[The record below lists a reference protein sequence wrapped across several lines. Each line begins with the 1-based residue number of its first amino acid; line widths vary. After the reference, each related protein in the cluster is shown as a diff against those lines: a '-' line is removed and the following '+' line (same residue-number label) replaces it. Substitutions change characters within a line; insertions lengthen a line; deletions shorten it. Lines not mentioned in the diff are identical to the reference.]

1 MKTVVVGAGAM
12 GTFISARLCMAGHEV
27 WLLEVNDKRVTK
39 IKENGICLEENDD
52 SNNLKFP
59 TITSDPNE
67 IGEVDAVI
75 IMVKAFDTEDAVKL
89 VLPAISE
96 KTVVLTLQNGM
107 GNIELISKYIAKERV
122 IAGTTSHGALLI
134 DDGHVRHTG
143 FGDTILGAL
152 SADSEKHTGKLKA
165 LLDDSEINTSISDDV
180 TSLLWG
186 QLLINMS
193 INPLT
198 AIMRIKNGR
207 IVELPHLIEII
218 KQLLAE
224 CLKVATKISVNI
236 TYCNSL
242 EKVMEVS
249 RNTSQNNSSMLQDI
263 LAGRRTEI
271 NQINGAIVTY
281 GKQCG
286 VETPVNKMLTKLVM
300 SIEQIRPE
308 L

>member
-12 GTFISARLCMAGHEV
+12 GTFITARLSMAGHEV

-39 IKENGICLEENDD
+39 IKENGICLEENED
-52 SNNLKFP
+52 SNVLEFP

-67 IGEVDAVI
+67 IGEADAVI
-75 IMVKAFDTEDAVKL
+75 LMVKAFDTEDALKL

-107 GNIELISKYIAKERV
+107 GNIELIRKYISEERV

-143 FGDTILGAL
+143 VGDTSIGSL
-152 SADSEKHTGKLKA
+152 SVDSEKHTGKLKE
-165 LLDDSEINTSISDDV
+165 LFDDSGINTSISDDV

-186 QLLINMS
+186 KLLINMS

-218 KQLLAE
+218 KQMLAE
-224 CLKVATKISVNI
+224 SLKVASKIGVNI
-236 TYCNSL
+236 PFDNSL
-242 EKVMEVS
+242 EKVMEVC

-271 NQINGAIVTY
+271 NQINGALVTY
-281 GKQCG
+281 GEQCG
-286 VETPVNKMLTKLVM
+286 VETPINKMLTGLVM
-300 SIEQIRPE
+300 SIEQISPE

>member
-12 GTFISARLCMAGHEV
+12 GTFITARLYMAGNEV
-27 WLLEVNDKRVTK
+27 WLLEVNDKRVKK
-39 IKENGICLEENDD
+39 IKENGICLEENED
-52 SNNLKFP
+52 SHVLKFP
-59 TITSDPNE
+59 TITSNPEE
-67 IGEVDAVI
+67 IGAADAII

-89 VLPAISE
+89 ILPIISE
-96 KTVVLTLQNGM
+96 KTVILTLQNGM
-107 GNIELISKYIAKERV
+107 GNVELISKYITKERV

-143 FGDTILGAL
+143 FGDTIIGSL
-152 SADSEKHTGKLKA
+152 SADLENNTNKLKE
-165 LLDDSEINTSISDDV
+165 LFDNSGIKTTISDEV

-186 QLLINMS
+186 KLLINMS

-218 KQLLAE
+218 KQLLIE
-224 CLKVATKISVNI
+224 SLKVATKIGVNI
-236 TYCNSL
+236 PYDNPL
-242 EKVMEVS
+242 EKVMEVC

-271 NQINGAIVTY
+271 NHINGAIVTY
-281 GKQCG
+281 GNQCG
-286 VETPVNKMLTKLVM
+286 LETPVNKMLTELVM
-300 SIEQIRPE
+300 SIEQIVPE
-308 L
+308 

>member
-12 GTFISARLCMAGHEV
+12 GTFITARLCMAAHKV

-67 IGEVDAVI
+67 IGEVDVVI

-143 FGDTILGAL
+143 VGDTIIGAL
-152 SADSEKHTGKLKA
+152 SADSEKHTGKLKE
-165 LLDDSEINTSISDDV
+165 LLDDSGINTSVSDDV

-186 QLLINMS
+186 KLLINMS

-224 CLKVATKISVNI
+224 SLKVASEIGINI
-236 TYCNSL
+236 PYDNHL
-242 EKVMEVS
+242 EKVIQVS

-281 GKQCG
+281 GDQCG
-286 VETPVNKMLTKLVM
+286 VETPVNKMLTELVM

>member
-12 GTFISARLCMAGHEV
+12 GTFITARLCMAAHKV

-59 TITSDPNE
+59 TITSNPSE
-67 IGEVDAVI
+67 IGEVDVVI

-134 DDGHVRHTG
+134 ADGHVRHTG
-143 FGDTILGAL
+143 VGDTIIGAL
-152 SADSEKHTGKLKA
+152 SADSEKHTGKLKE
-165 LLDDSEINTSISDDV
+165 LLDDSGINTSVSDDV

-186 QLLINMS
+186 KLLINVS

-207 IVELPHLIEII
+207 IVEQPHLIEII
-218 KQLLAE
+218 KQLLIE
-224 CLKVATKISVNI
+224 SLKVATKIGIKIPYDNI
-236 TYCNSL
+236 L
-242 EKVMEVS
+242 EKVIQVS

-281 GKQCG
+281 GEQCG
-286 VETPVNKMLTKLVM
+286 VETPINKMLTKLVM
-300 SIEQIRPE
+300 SIEQIRH
-308 L
+308 

>member
-12 GTFISARLCMAGHEV
+12 GTFITARLYMAGNEV
-27 WLLEVNDKRVTK
+27 WLLEVNDKRVKK
-39 IKENGICLEENDD
+39 IKENGICLEENED
-52 SNNLKFP
+52 SHVLKFP
-59 TITSDPNE
+59 TITSNPEE
-67 IGEVDAVI
+67 IGAADAII

-89 VLPAISE
+89 ILPIISE
-96 KTVVLTLQNGM
+96 KTVILTLQNGM
-107 GNIELISKYIAKERV
+107 GNVELISKYITKERV

-143 FGDTILGAL
+143 FGDTIIGSL
-152 SADSEKHTGKLKA
+152 SADLENNTNKLKE
-165 LLDDSEINTSISDDV
+165 LFDNSGIKTTISNEV

-186 QLLINMS
+186 KLLINMS

-218 KQLLAE
+218 KQLLVE
-224 CLKVATKISVNI
+224 SLKVATRIGVNI
-236 TYCNSL
+236 PYDNPI
-242 EKVMEVS
+242 EKITEVS

-286 VETPVNKMLTKLVM
+286 VETPVNKMLTELVM
-300 SIEQIRPE
+300 SIEQIVSD
-308 L
+308 

>member
-12 GTFISARLCMAGHEV
+12 GTFITARLCMAGHEV

-39 IKENGICLEENDD
+39 IKENGICFEENDD

-67 IGEVDAVI
+67 IGKADAVI

-89 VLPAISE
+89 VLPVISE

-107 GNIELISKYIAKERV
+107 GNIELIRKYISEERV

-134 DDGHVRHTG
+134 DNGHVRHTG
-143 FGDTILGAL
+143 VGDTIIGPL
-152 SADSEKHTGKLKA
+152 SVDSEKQTGKLKE
-165 LLDDSEINTSISDDV
+165 LFDDSGINTSISDDV

-186 QLLINMS
+186 KLLINMS

-198 AIMRIKNGR
+198 AVMRIKNGR

-218 KQLLAE
+218 KQMLVE
-224 CLKVATKISVNI
+224 SLKVASKIGVNI
-236 TYCNSL
+236 PYDNSL
-242 EKVMEVS
+242 EKVMEVC

-271 NQINGAIVTY
+271 NQINGALVTY
-281 GKQCG
+281 GKQFG
-286 VETPVNKMLTKLVM
+286 VGTPVNKILTKLVM
-300 SIEQIRPE
+300 SIEQIRP
-308 L
+308 

>member
-12 GTFISARLCMAGHEV
+12 GTFIAARLFMSGHEV

-39 IKENGICLEENDD
+39 IKEKGICLEENDD
-52 SNNLKFP
+52 INNLKFS
-59 TITSDPNE
+59 TITSDPKE
-67 IGEVDAVI
+67 IGVADAVI

-96 KTVVLTLQNGM
+96 GTIVLTLQNGM
-107 GNIELISKYIAKERV
+107 GNIELIRKYISKERV
-122 IAGTTSHGALLI
+122 MAGTTSHGALLI
-134 DDGHVRHTG
+134 HDGHVRHTG
-143 FGDTILGAL
+143 VGDTIIGAL

-165 LLDDSEINTSISDDV
+165 LFDASGINTSISDDAN
-180 TSLLWG
+180 SLLWG
-186 QLLINMS
+186 KLLINMS

-207 IVELPHLIEII
+207 IVELPHLVEII
-218 KQLLAE
+218 KQMLVESLE
-224 CLKVATKISVNI
+224 VATKIGVNI
-236 TYCNSL
+236 PYDNPL
-242 EKVMEVS
+242 EKIIEVC
-249 RNTSQNNSSMLQDI
+249 RNTSQNCSSMFQDI

-281 GKQCG
+281 GLQCG
-286 VETPVNKMLTKLVM
+286 IETPVNKMLTELVM
-300 SIEQIRPE
+300 SIEQIRPV

>member
-1 MKTVVVGAGAM
+1 
-12 GTFISARLCMAGHEV
+12 
-27 WLLEVNDKRVTK
+27 
-39 IKENGICLEENDD
+39 
-52 SNNLKFP
+52 
-59 TITSDPNE
+59 
-67 IGEVDAVI
+67 
-75 IMVKAFDTEDAVKL
+75 MVKAFDTEDAVKQ

-122 IAGTTSHGALLI
+122 IAGITSHGALLI

-143 FGDTILGAL
+143 VGDTIIGAL
-152 SADSEKHTGKLKA
+152 SADSENHTGKLKE
-165 LLDDSEINTSISDDV
+165 LLDDSGINTSVSDDV

-186 QLLINMS
+186 KLLINVS

-224 CLKVATKISVNI
+224 SLKVATKIGINI
-236 TYCNSL
+236 PYDNPL
-242 EKVMEVS
+242 EKVIQVC
-249 RNTSQNNSSMLQDI
+249 RNTSQNNSSMFQDI

-271 NQINGAIVTY
+271 NQINGVIVTY

-300 SIEQIRPE
+300 SIEQIRP
-308 L
+308 

>member
-12 GTFISARLCMAGHEV
+12 GTFITARLFMAGHEV
-27 WLLEVNDKRVTK
+27 WLLEVNDNRVTK

-52 SNNLKFP
+52 SNNLKFS
-59 TITSDPNE
+59 TITSNPCE
-67 IGEVDAVI
+67 IGEVDVII

-89 VLPAISE
+89 VLPSISE

-143 FGDTILGAL
+143 VGDTIIGAL
-152 SADSEKHTGKLKA
+152 SADSEKHTGRLKE
-165 LLDDSEINTSISDDV
+165 LLDDSGINTSVSDDV

-186 QLLINMS
+186 KLLINMS

-218 KQLLAE
+218 KQMLAE
-224 CLKVATKISVNI
+224 SLKVASKIGVNI
-236 TYCNSL
+236 PYDNPL
-242 EKVMEVS
+242 EKVMEVC
-249 RNTSQNNSSMLQDI
+249 RKTPLNNSSMLQDI

-271 NQINGAIVTY
+271 NQVNGAIITY
-281 GKQCG
+281 GEQFG

-300 SIEQIRPE
+300 SIEQIRP
-308 L
+308 

>member
-12 GTFISARLCMAGHEV
+12 GTFITAWLSMAGHEV

-52 SNNLKFP
+52 SNNIKFP
-59 TITSDPNE
+59 TITSNPSK
-67 IGEVDAVI
+67 IGEVDVVI

-89 VLPAISE
+89 VLPSISE

-143 FGDTILGAL
+143 VGDTIIGAL
-152 SADSEKHTGKLKA
+152 SADSEKHTGKLKE
-165 LLDDSEINTSISDDV
+165 LLDDSGINTSVSDDV

-186 QLLINMS
+186 KLLINMS

-224 CLKVATKISVNI
+224 SLKVASEIGINI
-236 TYCNSL
+236 PYDNPL
-242 EKVMEVS
+242 EKVIQVS

-281 GKQCG
+281 GEQCG
-286 VETPVNKMLTKLVM
+286 VETPVNKMITKLVM
-300 SIEQIRPE
+300 SIEQIR

>member
-12 GTFISARLCMAGHEV
+12 GTFITAMLFMAGHEV
-27 WLLEVNDKRVTK
+27 WLLEVNDKRVSK
-39 IKENGICLEENDD
+39 IKEKGICLEEDEE
-52 SNNLKFP
+52 SNVLKFP

-75 IMVKAFDTEDAVKL
+75 IMVKAFDTEGAVKQ

-96 KTVVLTLQNGM
+96 KTVVLTLQNGV
-107 GNIELISKYIAKERV
+107 GNIEKIRKYISKERV

-134 DDGHVRHTG
+134 DNGHVRHTG
-143 FGDTILGAL
+143 VGDTIIGSL
-152 SADSEKHTGKLKA
+152 SADSEKHTGKLKE
-165 LLDDSEINTSISDDV
+165 LFDDSGIKTTISNDV

-186 QLLINMS
+186 KLLINIS

-218 KQLLAE
+218 KQMLAE
-224 CLKVATKISVNI
+224 SLKVAAKIGVNI
-236 TYCNSL
+236 PFDNSL
-242 EKVMEVS
+242 EKVMEVC

-271 NQINGAIVTY
+271 NQINGALVTY
-281 GKQCG
+281 GEQCG

-300 SIEQIRPE
+300 SIEQIRP
-308 L
+308 

>member
-12 GTFISARLCMAGHEV
+12 GTFITARLCMAGHEV

-59 TITSDPNE
+59 TITSNPNE
-67 IGEVDAVI
+67 IGEADAVI

-89 VLPAISE
+89 VLPSILE

-134 DDGHVRHTG
+134 DDGYVRHTG
-143 FGDTILGAL
+143 VGDTIIGAL
-152 SADSEKHTGKLKA
+152 SADSENHTGKLKELFDA
-165 LLDDSEINTSISDDV
+165 SGINTTISNDV
-180 TSLLWG
+180 KSLLWG
-186 QLLINMS
+186 KLLINMS

-224 CLKVATKISVNI
+224 SLKVASEIGINI
-236 TYCNSL
+236 PYDNHL
-242 EKVMEVS
+242 EKVIQVCI
-249 RNTSQNNSSMLQDI
+249 NTSQNNSSMLQDI

-281 GKQCG
+281 GEQCG
-286 VETPVNKMLTKLVM
+286 VETPVNKMLTELVM